1 MDYEW
6 LNMKRKKNISEMDS
20 MLDNQSINYKG
31 SVENLLRQGTQQEK
45 ASSINIKDE
54 SIEAFSFK
62 SMPMN
67 TKPILRKMTVIT
79 KRDDLTAQNMI
90 LEADEDF
97 TPR

>member
-1 MDYEW
+1 
-6 LNMKRKKNISEMDS
+6 MDS